1 MSINRIVTENY
12 IMVVK
17 NVGQLNELKN
27 DVEYMISIM
36 LEDALG
42 QTEEFYEYL
51 SIQDA
56 LESVKAFPATVENT
70 EALVC

>member
-1 MSINRIVTENY
+1 MENY

-17 NVGQLNELKN
+17 NVEQLNELKN

-56 LESVKAFPATVENT
+56 LEAVTVFPTVVENT